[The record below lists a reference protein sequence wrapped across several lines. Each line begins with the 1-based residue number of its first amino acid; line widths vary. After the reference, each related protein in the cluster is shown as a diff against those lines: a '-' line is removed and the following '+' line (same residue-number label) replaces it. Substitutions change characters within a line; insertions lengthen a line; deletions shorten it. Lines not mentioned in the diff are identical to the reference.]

1 MTYAR
6 IKGTG
11 SYLPEKILANE
22 DLEKMVDTASAW
34 IVERTGIERRHISGK
49 DETSVSMAIIAAK
62 EALSAAKIDPE
73 QIQLII
79 VATATSDYFFPS
91 AACIVQDALGITN
104 ECPAFDVSAAC
115 AGFIYGMSIANQYIR
130 SGTIKHALV
139 IGSETLTKLL
149 DWTDRSTCVLFGDG
163 AAGVVLSADDKPG
176 ILSTH
181 VHANGSYKDLLY
193 AKNGIKSSSEKPDYI
208 QMKGNAVFKVAVKTL
223 DKIVGET
230 LEANNMK
237 KSDIDWLIPHQAN
250 LRIIKATAKKL
261 DLPMNRVILGVEDQ
275 GNTSAASIPLA
286 LDQAVRS
293 GKIQRGENL
302 LMEAFGAGFTW
313 GSALIKY

>member
-11 SYLPEKILANE
+11 SYLPKKILTNQ
-22 DLEKMVDTASAW
+22 DLEIMVDTSHEW
-34 IVERTGIERRHISGK
+34 IVERTGIERRHVSAK
-49 DETSVSMAIIAAK
+49 DESSVSMAIIAAK
-62 EALSAAKIDPE
+62 EALNTANILPE
-73 QIQLII
+73 HIELII
-79 VATATSDYFFPS
+79 VETATPDHFFPS
-91 AACIVQDALGITN
+91 AACMVQNALGITN

-130 SGTIKHALV
+130 SGVIKTALV
-139 IGSETLTKLL
+139 IGADSLTKLV
-149 DWTDRSTCVLFGDG
+149 DWSDRSTCILFGDG
-163 AAGVVLSADDKPG
+163 AAAVVLGADNKPG

-181 VHANGSYKDLLY
+181 IHANGTYAGLLS
-193 AKNGIKSSSEKPDYI
+193 ATNGIKPQDQDHHIK
-208 QMKGNAVFKVAVKTL
+208 MKGNAVFRVAVKTL

-230 LEANNMK
+230 LAANNMQ

-261 DLPMNRVILGVEDQ
+261 DLPMSRVILGVEDQ

-286 LDQAVRS
+286 LDQAVRA
-293 GKIQRGENL
+293 GKIQRNENL

-313 GSALIKY
+313 GSALVKY